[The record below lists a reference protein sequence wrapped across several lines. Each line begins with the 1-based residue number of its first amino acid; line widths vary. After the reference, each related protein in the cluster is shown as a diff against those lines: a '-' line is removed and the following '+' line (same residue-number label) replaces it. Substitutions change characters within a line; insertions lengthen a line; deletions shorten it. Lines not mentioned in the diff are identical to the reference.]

1 MKKEFHVFLLFT
13 LIAFFATMSNAGQ
26 VSLQTGDDGQFVN
39 MPVTGTET
47 LVIPSGVT
55 SFKVYDDGLG
65 MDDNGDLGNYSNE
78 ANGYLVLKA
87 PAGLSL
93 MVSGNMKT
101 EQDCDYFMIYN
112 GYMDE
117 SSSCELEQDCYM
129 LFDMASGENISV
141 GPVVS
146 SENTVT
152 LYFHSDGSVSK
163 NGIDLTVSVIDAS
176 TSHAVSVNNV
186 VGGSVSSDKAA
197 AYVGNLV
204 TLTLTPSENK
214 LIGGVSVVG
223 ADGTPIEVTG
233 GNWYSGNTATFV
245 MPFQEVEVTASF
257 VDAITA
263 EGGSFINM
271 PVSGTT
277 SITIPAGVTS
287 FKVYDDGGSDG
298 IYGNNVWGYLVLQAP
313 EDFSLMVSGNVK
325 TEQGYDYLTVYS
337 GYMDEISSCGQGC
350 YKLIDR
356 ANGTNI
362 PVGPVVS
369 SGNVMTLYF
378 FADGGVSDDGLDL
391 TVSVIDAST
400 PYAVSV
406 NNASGGSV
414 SSDKTTAYVGE
425 LVTLTLTPSENEMIS
440 GVSVVDADGTPIK
453 VTGGTWYSGNTA
465 TFVMPL
471 SNVTVNAV
479 FAESITA
486 EGGAFIN
493 MPVSGKES
501 ITIPTGV
508 TSFKVYDDGGKD
520 GNHSEYT
527 DGYLELSAPIGYSL
541 ALSGTVNSSDGCGYV
556 TVFDGVSAN
565 YMILDEQTG
574 LNVNVGPVV
583 STGNVMTIKFYSDYC
598 SVEAGLDLKVTLVD
612 KTAPH
617 TITLNTAEGGAVA
630 SDKETAVMGEEVTL
644 TLTPNSG
651 KFIGGA
657 SVVDEN
663 GNAVETSDIVWYA
676 NDNTVK
682 FIMPFNNVVVTPI
695 FVESITAEGGA
706 YVNMPVDGTKE
717 ITIPAGVASF
727 NVYDD
732 GGKNGDYSNEVDGS
746 IVLTAPDGFSF
757 LITGKVNTEDGYDGI
772 KIYEGVPNNYES
784 LEDYSGENID
794 VSFASAARTI
804 TLTFYSD
811 DGSTRSGIDLKVS
824 LVNYTTEHNIVV
836 ANVSGGT
843 VTSDKASA
851 TIGETVSLNVDLS
864 EDSWLNRLNVVDENG
879 NDVVVEGGTW
889 YTNNSATFTMPYA
902 DVTVTPDY
910 ATARSAEGGL
920 YVNMPKDG
928 KQYITIPDGVTSFK
942 VYDDGGKDGNFSK
955 GIEGILELTAPEGK
969 ILHVTGYE
977 RSYSDGKNWSG
988 SLSIYEGDEDGSAY
1002 LEYWGNS
1009 EGAELEPVTSIGNV
1023 LTLKFGTSNDGTAE
1037 GLDLTVSV
1045 LDEPPALTITYSPS
1059 VGGTLDVQ
1067 TSAQYRETVQMSAT
1081 PEKDYLLSKID
1092 VYETETHNSVAVS
1105 GGLWYSNN
1113 QASFVMPNKDVTVSP
1128 VFTNNFSVEGG
1139 LYVVMPTDGSRI
1151 DVNIPSK
1158 VTSFKI
1164 YRDNFNDYYGRGTIE
1179 LQAPDGYVMQVSGL
1193 SDELANVFRIEGKNE
1208 YGGKCLW
1215 GYCGTDKDVVVSQTS
1230 SIELEYDSDDAS
1242 YNLNLTV
1249 TLIDASTPHEVKI
1262 AEDITGGTVQS
1273 DKASAVVQEYVY
1285 LQATPEE
1292 GKILLSMDV
1301 IDSMENF
1308 VEVEGGLWYSGNQ
1321 AAFNMPAMYVTVS
1334 PTFTDNF
1341 NDLSINMPIEDQ
1353 EIVAYIPA
1361 NVTSFKVYDDGGA
1374 SGEYTKSSG
1383 SNRLV
1388 MHAPEGFVFRVTGT
1402 VSTGSDNDYLRI
1414 IDGDRS
1420 GDILLSG
1427 LSGYNKEV
1435 GTYYSSGRVMTLM
1448 FNTGNSGT
1456 AFDGLDLTVELVDAS
1471 IEHAIA
1477 LTYNNL
1483 RGTFESDKSTAATGE
1498 TVTLTAVPRSDYLLK
1513 EIRVTDANGNSK
1525 KVTGGTWATSNTA
1538 TFTMP
1543 YSDVSA
1549 EAIFTDNWTSSV
1561 LFVNMPASGDM
1572 TVDIPEGVSSFKV
1585 YDDGGLNASSVLGAD
1600 GHLVL
1605 RAPIG
1610 YRLQALGSITGRYM
1624 AIARL
1629 SIHDG
1634 DASASV
1640 ISEVNSEY
1648 MGGTKNV
1655 ATVTSSGNVM
1665 TLDFSCNPMMG
1676 KDFGNPADMQLV
1688 VTLVAAEAHE
1698 VALGEYTGGTASI
1711 DKATAYPGET
1721 VTLTAHSATGYIL
1734 TGVNVVDSENSPVK
1748 TSEPTWDADNTVTFV
1763 MPNNAVT
1770 VMPQFTN
1777 NLTAE
1782 GGLYIRMPS
1791 GGNAMQFTVPEG
1803 VTSFKL
1809 YAADVDEYHC
1819 TSDYSDNIIE
1829 LASTD
1834 GSGFLIA
1841 GSISSDSHLN
1851 IHDGQIEWTEYPPQ
1865 DRYYWGYQLTDIGQY
1880 QSTGDTVT
1888 ISYNRCEGLDLT
1900 VTVGGVATKYTVAV
1914 AEAVGGT
1921 VSSSKDEA
1929 LAGQTVNLE
1938 IRHDATHIL
1947 EGIRVEDTDGNSV
1960 VELGATWYNYGNPS
1974 FTMPSTNI
1982 TVIPAFTDK
1991 LTAEDGLFINMPSNE
2006 WNDLYASIPGN
2017 VKSFKIYDDG
2027 GSDGNYTTSANG
2039 RISMHAPGGYV
2050 FKLTGSMTATATGR
2064 LLIDVENNGDYTNHE
2079 ITSTGEGLATDVGTI
2094 MGDYMEI
2101 RFRGC
2106 DNDKECYYSA
2116 STYSGLDLT
2125 VTLVKSVHY
2134 AAISV
2139 EVNEDGDT
2147 VATVNGMYNGYDGVY
2162 VPEEISVD
2170 TLIFN
2175 REFTTSGYSTIVLPV
2190 DINGSSIDGLR
2201 QVLKF
2206 DGMGVDE
2213 NGKKKVQMRAVWCQN
2228 DVNEVCSSLSGNLT
2242 AYTPYIIQL
2251 ADNTLTFHGKQKLLP
2266 TETPET
2272 RVGDWVFRGALERR
2286 EWYDGDGEVGKVYGY
2301 AAGNAT
2307 GVSAGDFVKF
2317 TNGAWIRP
2325 MRAYLINEPLDRSF
2339 ARGLNKNVKVSVAD
2353 EDLPETIEVE
2363 VIYEREDGT
2372 EETTVIGH
2380 FNTRTGEFIL
2390 NRPARTFDL
2399 KGRNVNGTPKAK
2411 GMYIRK

>member
-1 MKKEFHVFLLFT
+1 MKKELHVFFLFT
-13 LIAFFATMSNAGQ
+13 LIAFFASVANAGQ
-26 VSLQTGDDGQFVN
+26 VNLQTSPETGGKYIN
-39 MPVTGTET
+39 MPESDYDT
-47 LVIPSGVT
+47 LILQGAT
-55 SFKVYDDGLG
+55 SFTVYDDGG
-65 MDDNGDLGNYSNE
+65 EYGSYNNDED
-78 ANGYLVLKA
+78 GYLVLIV
-87 PAGLSL
+87 PEGLSFV
-93 MVSGNMKT
+93 VSGTVNT
-101 EQDCDYFMIYN
+101 EEGYDYLKIYKN
-112 GYMDE
+112 E
-117 SSSCELEQDCYM
+117 VPE
-129 LFDMASGENISV
+129 SGEEGEYLLGKMSGEGID
-141 GPVVS
+141 VS
-146 SENTVT
+146 ITSAERTMI
-152 LYFHSDGSVSK
+152 LYFHSDGSQVRSGLEL
-163 NGIDLTVSVIDAS
+163 NVSVGNAS
-176 TSHAVSVNNV
+176 TSHAV
-186 VGGSVSSDKAA
+186 
-197 AYVGNLV
+197 
-204 TLTLTPSENK
+204 E
-214 LIGGVSVVG
+214 
-223 ADGTPIEVTG
+223 
-233 GNWYSGNTATFV
+233 
-245 MPFQEVEVTASF
+245 
-257 VDAITA
+257 
-263 EGGSFINM
+263 
-271 PVSGTT
+271 
-277 SITIPAGVTS
+277 
-287 FKVYDDGGSDG
+287 
-298 IYGNNVWGYLVLQAP
+298 
-313 EDFSLMVSGNVK
+313 
-325 TEQGYDYLTVYS
+325 
-337 GYMDEISSCGQGC
+337 
-350 YKLIDR
+350 
-356 ANGTNI
+356 
-362 PVGPVVS
+362 
-369 SGNVMTLYF
+369 
-378 FADGGVSDDGLDL
+378 
-391 TVSVIDAST
+391 
-400 PYAVSV
+400 
-406 NNASGGSV
+406 
-414 SSDKTTAYVGE
+414 
-425 LVTLTLTPSENEMIS
+425 
-440 GVSVVDADGTPIK
+440 
-453 VTGGTWYSGNTA
+453 
-465 TFVMPL
+465 
-471 SNVTVNAV
+471 
-479 FAESITA
+479 
-486 EGGAFIN
+486 
-493 MPVSGKES
+493 
-501 ITIPTGV
+501 
-508 TSFKVYDDGGKD
+508 
-520 GNHSEYT
+520 
-527 DGYLELSAPIGYSL
+527 
-541 ALSGTVNSSDGCGYV
+541 
-556 TVFDGVSAN
+556 
-565 YMILDEQTG
+565 
-574 LNVNVGPVV
+574 
-583 STGNVMTIKFYSDYC
+583 
-598 SVEAGLDLKVTLVD
+598 
-612 KTAPH
+612 
-617 TITLNTAEGGAVA
+617 LNTAEGGIVT
-630 SDKETAVMGEEVTL
+630 SDKETATFGEEVTL
-644 TLTPNSG
+644 TLAPSGSNLIKGVSVVDASGNIVKTSEINWYSGTNTAKFIMPGSKVTVTPQFVGRISAADGAFVNMPVSGTKNIIIPAGVSSFKIYDDGGKNGDYSNDADGYLVLTAPEGHILQISGKLNTEPKCDYFSIYNGDLDDNEFVASLDGVNVDVSTSSTGRSMVLYFNSDG
-651 KFIGGA
+651 SETYSGLELTVSVVDFSASHAVVLNQAGGGTVASDKTEAMFGDEVTLTLTPDENKFIGGV

-663 GNAVETSDIVWYA
+663 GSPVSVSEIKWYSD
-676 NDNTVK
+676 DRTVK
-682 FIMPFNNVVVTPI
+682 FTMPGSGVTVTPT
-695 FVESITAEGGA
+695 FVNNITAEGGA
-706 YVNMPVDGTKE
+706 YINMSYDETRE

-732 GGKNGDYSNEVDGS
+732 GGKNGDYSDGANGF
-746 IVLTAPDGFSF
+746 IILTAPDGFSF
-757 LITGKVNTEDGYDGI
+757 LITGTVNTEDGYDGI
-772 KIYEGVPNNYES
+772 KVYEGGPNNYEP

-804 TLTFYSD
+804 TLKFYSD
-811 DGSTRSGIDLKVS
+811 GGSTRSGIDLKVS
-824 LVNYTTEHNIVV
+824 LVNYSTQHDIVV

-851 TIGETVSLNVDLS
+851 VIGEIVSLNVDLGV
-864 EDSWLNRLNVVDENG
+864 DTWLNRLNVVDESG
-879 NDVVVEGGTW
+879 NDVAVEGGTW
-889 YTNNSATFTMPYA
+889 YTSNSATFTMPYA

-1009 EGAELEPVTSIGNV
+1009 EGAEIEPVSSIGNV

-1230 SIELEYDSDDAS
+1230 SIELVYESDDPD

-1249 TLIDASTPHEVKI
+1249 TLIDASTPHDVKI
-1262 AEDITGGTVQS
+1262 AEGITGGTVQS
-1273 DKASAVVQEYVY
+1273 DKASAVVQEYVS

-1420 GDILLSG
+1420 GDILLSS
-1427 LSGYNKEV
+1427 LSGYDKDV

-1525 KVTGGTWATSNTA
+1525 KVVGGTWATSNTA

-1561 LFVNMPASGDM
+1561 LFVNMPTSGDM

-1585 YDDGGLNASSVLGAD
+1585 YDDGGINASSVLGAD

-1640 ISEVNSEY
+1640 ISQVNSEY

-1688 VTLVAAEAHE
+1688 VTLVAAEPHE
-1698 VALGEYTGGTASI
+1698 VALGNYAGGTASI

-1763 MPNNAVT
+1763 MPNDAVT
-1770 VMPQFTN
+1770 VTPQFTD

-1841 GSISSDSHLN
+1841 GNISSDSYLN

-1865 DRYYWGYQLTDIGQY
+1865 DRYYWGYQSTDIGQY

-1888 ISYNRCEGLDLT
+1888 ISYNRCEDLDLT
-1900 VTVGGVATKYTVAV
+1900 VTLGGVATKYTVTV
-1914 AEAVGGT
+1914 VDAVGGT
-1921 VSSSKDEA
+1921 VSSDKEEA
-1929 LAGQTVNLE
+1929 IAGQTIGLE
-1938 IRHDATHIL
+1938 IRPDATHIL

-2206 DGMGVDE
+2206 DGMGVDG

>member
-1 MKKEFHVFLLFT
+1 MKKELHVFFLFT
-13 LIAFFATMSNAGQ
+13 LIAFFASVANAGQ
-26 VSLQTGDDGQFVN
+26 VNLQTSPETGGKYIN
-39 MPVTGTET
+39 MPESDYDT
-47 LVIPSGVT
+47 LILQGAT
-55 SFKVYDDGLG
+55 SFTVYDDGG
-65 MDDNGDLGNYSNE
+65 EYGSYNNDED
-78 ANGYLVLKA
+78 GYLVLIV
-87 PAGLSL
+87 PEGLSFV
-93 MVSGNMKT
+93 VSGTVNT
-101 EQDCDYFMIYN
+101 EEGYDYLKIYKN
-112 GYMDE
+112 E
-117 SSSCELEQDCYM
+117 VPE
-129 LFDMASGENISV
+129 SGEEGEYLLGEMSGEGIDVSIISA
-141 GPVVS
+141 
-146 SENTVT
+146 ERTMI
-152 LYFHSDGSVSK
+152 LYFHSDGSQVRSGLEL
-163 NGIDLTVSVIDAS
+163 NVSVGNAS
-176 TSHAVSVNNV
+176 TSHAVELNTAE
-186 VGGSVSSDKAA
+186 GGIVTSDKETATF
-197 AYVGNLV
+197 GEEV
-204 TLTLTPSENK
+204 TLTLAPNGSN
-214 LIGGVSVVG
+214 LIKGVSVVDASG
-223 ADGTPIEVTG
+223 NIVKTSEI
-233 GNWYSGNTATFV
+233 NWYSGTNTAKFIMPGSKVTITPQFV
-245 MPFQEVEVTASF
+245 GRISAADGAF
-257 VDAITA
+257 V
-263 EGGSFINM
+263 NM
-271 PVSGTT
+271 PVSGTKN
-277 SITIPAGVTS
+277 IIIPAGVSS
-287 FKVYDDGGSDG
+287 FK
-298 IYGNNVWGYLVLQAP
+298 I
-313 EDFSLMVSGNVK
+313 
-325 TEQGYDYLTVYS
+325 
-337 GYMDEISSCGQGC
+337 
-350 YKLIDR
+350 
-356 ANGTNI
+356 
-362 PVGPVVS
+362 
-369 SGNVMTLYF
+369 
-378 FADGGVSDDGLDL
+378 
-391 TVSVIDAST
+391 
-400 PYAVSV
+400 
-406 NNASGGSV
+406 
-414 SSDKTTAYVGE
+414 
-425 LVTLTLTPSENEMIS
+425 
-440 GVSVVDADGTPIK
+440 
-453 VTGGTWYSGNTA
+453 
-465 TFVMPL
+465 
-471 SNVTVNAV
+471 
-479 FAESITA
+479 
-486 EGGAFIN
+486 
-493 MPVSGKES
+493 
-501 ITIPTGV
+501 
-508 TSFKVYDDGGKD
+508 YDDGGKNGD
-520 GNHSEYT
+520 YSNDA
-527 DGYLELSAPIGYSL
+527 DGYLVLTAPEGHILQISGKLNTEPKCDYFSIYNGDLDDNEFVASL
-541 ALSGTVNSSDGCGYV
+541 DGVNVDVSTSSTGRSMVLYFNSDGSE
-556 TVFDGVSAN
+556 T
-565 YMILDEQTG
+565 
-574 LNVNVGPVV
+574 
-583 STGNVMTIKFYSDYC
+583 YS
-598 SVEAGLDLKVTLVD
+598 GLDLVVSVFDPL
-612 KTAPH
+612 APH
-617 TITLNTAEGGAVA
+617 AIELSTAEGGTVT
-630 SDKETAVMGEEVTL
+630 SDKETAVLGEEVTL

-651 KFIGGA
+651 KYIGGV

-663 GNAVETSDIVWYA
+663 GTAVETSEIEWYA
-676 NDNTVK
+676 NGNTVS
-682 FIMPFNNVVVTPI
+682 FIMPANKVVVTSV
-695 FVESITAEGGA
+695 FVESITAETGA
-706 YVNMPVDGTKE
+706 YINMPVYGTRE
-717 ITIPAGVASF
+717 VTIPAGVASF

-732 GGKNGDYSNEVDGS
+732 GGKNGDYSESANGS

-757 LITGKVNTEDGYDGI
+757 LITGIVKVESGCDI
-772 KIYEGVPNNYES
+772 LSIYEGTPDNYES
-784 LEDYSGENID
+784 LQEYSEEYTD

-804 TLTFYSD
+804 TLNFYA
-811 DGSTRSGIDLKVS
+811 DGSVIRSGIALKVS
-824 LVNYTTEHNIVV
+824 LVNYSTQHNVIV

-851 TIGETVSLNVDLS
+851 TIGEIVSLNVDLGV
-864 EDSWLNRLNVVDENG
+864 DTWLNRLNVVDENG

-920 YVNMPKDG
+920 YVNMPKNG
-928 KQYITIPDGVTSFK
+928 KQYITIPDGVASFK

-969 ILHVTGYE
+969 ILQVTGYE

-1023 LTLKFGTSNDGTAE
+1023 LTLKFETSDDGTAE

-1128 VFTNNFSVEGG
+1128 AFTNNFSVEGG

-1230 SIELEYDSDDAS
+1230 SIELVYESDDPD

-1249 TLIDASTPHEVKI
+1249 TLIDANTPHDVKI

-1273 DKASAVVQEYVY
+1273 DKASAVVQEYVH

-1301 IDSMENF
+1301 IDSIGNS
-1308 VEVEGGLWYSGNQ
+1308 VEVDGGLWYSGNQ
-1321 AAFNMPAMYVTVS
+1321 ASFEMPAMYVTVS
-1334 PTFTDNF
+1334 PTFTGNF

-1374 SGEYTKSSG
+1374 SGEYTKSYG

-1420 GDILLSG
+1420 GDILLNG

-1435 GTYYSSGRVMTLM
+1435 GTYYSSGRVMTLI
-1448 FNTGNSGT
+1448 FNTSYSGT
-1456 AFDGLDLTVELVDAS
+1456 AFEGIDLTVELVDAS

-1477 LTYNNL
+1477 LTHNSL

-1525 KVTGGTWATSNTA
+1525 KVVGGTWATSNTA

-1549 EAIFTDNWTSSV
+1549 EAIFTDDWTSSV

-1585 YDDGGLNASSVLGAD
+1585 YDDGGINASSVLNAD

-1655 ATVTSSGNVM
+1655 TTVTSSGNVM
-1665 TLDFSCNPMMG
+1665 TLDFSCSSMMG

-1688 VTLVAAEAHE
+1688 VTLVAAEPHE
-1698 VALGEYTGGTASI
+1698 VALGEYTGGTASV

-1721 VTLTAHSATGYIL
+1721 VTLTVHSATGYIL

-1770 VMPQFTN
+1770 VTPQFTN

-1834 GSGFLIA
+1834 GRGFLIE
-1841 GSISSDSHLN
+1841 GSISSNSNLR
-1851 IHDGQIEWTEYPPQ
+1851 IYDGQMEWEQYPPQ
-1865 DRYYWGYQLTDIGQY
+1865 DRYYWGYQSTDIGQY
-1880 QSTGDTVT
+1880 QSTGDMVT
-1888 ISYNRCEGLDLT
+1888 IAYDRCENLDLT
-1900 VTVGGVATKYTVAV
+1900 VTVGGVATKYTVTV
-1914 AEAVGGT
+1914 ADAVGGT
-1921 VSSSKDEA
+1921 VSSDKEEA
-1929 LAGQTVNLE
+1929 IAGQTIGLE
-1938 IRHDATHIL
+1938 IRPDATHIL
-1947 EGIRVEDTDGNSV
+1947 EGVRVEDADGNSV
-1960 VELGATWYNYGNPS
+1960 VELGVTWYNYDNSS
-1974 FTMPSTNI
+1974 FTMPSTNV
-1982 TVIPAFTDK
+1982 TVIPEFTDK

-2006 WNDLYASIPGN
+2006 WDCLYATIPGN
-2017 VKSFKIYDDG
+2017 VKSFKIYDG
-2027 GSDGNYTTSANG
+2027 GGNDGNYTSSLG
-2039 RISMHAPGGYV
+2039 GEFSIQAPAGYT
-2050 FKLTGSMTATATGR
+2050 FKLTGSMTASA
-2064 LLIDVENNGDYTNHE
+2064 NGHLWISVYSGGEYSNPD
-2079 ITSTGEGLATDVGTI
+2079 IASAGEGLTTDIGTV
-2094 MGDYMEI
+2094 MGEYMVF
-2101 RFRGC
+2101 RFWGC
-2106 DNDKECYYSA
+2106 DNDKECYGA
-2116 STYSGLDLT
+2116 QTYSGLDLT

-2147 VATVNGMYNGYDGVY
+2147 VATVNGMYNGDGMVY
-2162 VPEEISVD
+2162 VPEKISVD

-2175 REFTTSGYSTIVLPV
+2175 REFNTSGYSTIVLPV
-2190 DINGSSIDGLR
+2190 DVNGSNIDGLR

-2251 ADNTLTFHGKQKLLP
+2251 ADNTLTFHGPQELLP

-2272 RVGDWVFRGALERR
+2272 RVGDWVFRGTLERR
-2286 EWYDGDGEVGKVYGY
+2286 EWHDGDGEVGKVYGY
-2301 AAGNAT
+2301 AAGNAA

-2339 ARGLNKNVKVSVAD
+2339 ARGLNKNAKVSVAD
-2353 EDLPETIEVE
+2353 EDLPEKIEVE
-2363 VIYEREDGT
+2363 IIYEREDGS

>member
-1 MKKEFHVFLLFT
+1 MKKGFHVFFVFM
-13 LIAFFATMSNAGQ
+13 LIAVFAAIANAGQ
-26 VSLQTGDDGQFVN
+26 VTLQTGDDGQYIN
-39 MPVTGTET
+39 MPVTGTDT

-55 SFKVYDDGLG
+55 SFKVYDDGG
-65 MDDNGDLGNYSNE
+65 ENGNY
-78 ANGYLVLKA
+78 ADDVRGYLVLQA
-87 PAGLSL
+87 PEVFSL
-93 MVSGNMKT
+93 MVSGNVNT
-101 EQDCDYFMIYN
+101 EQGYDYLTVYN

-117 SSSCELEQDCYM
+117 GSSCEQGCYK
-129 LFDMASGENISV
+129 LIERVYGANISV
-141 GPVVS
+141 APVVS
-146 SENTVT
+146 SGNVVT
-152 LYFHSDGSVSK
+152 LYFYSDGGVSD
-163 NGIDLTVSVIDAS
+163 NGLDLTVSVVDAS
-176 TSHAVSVNNV
+176 TPHAISINGTE
-186 VGGSVSSDKAA
+186 GGAVSSDKATA
-197 AYVGNLV
+197 FVGEQV
-204 TLTLTPSENK
+204 TLSMTPDENK
-214 LIGGVSVVG
+214 FISGVSIVDE
-223 ADGTPIEVTG
+223 DGKQVQVTG
-233 GNWYSGNTATFV
+233 GNWYSGNTVTFV
-245 MPFQEVEVTASF
+245 MP
-257 VDAITA
+257 
-263 EGGSFINM
+263 G
-271 PVSGTT
+271 
-277 SITIPAGVTS
+277 
-287 FKVYDDGGSDG
+287 K
-298 IYGNNVWGYLVLQAP
+298 
-313 EDFSLMVSGNVK
+313 
-325 TEQGYDYLTVYS
+325 
-337 GYMDEISSCGQGC
+337 
-350 YKLIDR
+350 
-356 ANGTNI
+356 
-362 PVGPVVS
+362 
-369 SGNVMTLYF
+369 
-378 FADGGVSDDGLDL
+378 
-391 TVSVIDAST
+391 
-400 PYAVSV
+400 
-406 NNASGGSV
+406 
-414 SSDKTTAYVGE
+414 
-425 LVTLTLTPSENEMIS
+425 
-440 GVSVVDADGTPIK
+440 
-453 VTGGTWYSGNTA
+453 
-465 TFVMPL
+465 
-471 SNVTVNAV
+471 NVTVNAV
-479 FAESITA
+479 FVESITA
-486 EGGAFIN
+486 ESGAFIN
-493 MPVSGKES
+493 MPTLGTDTVV
-501 ITIPTGV
+501 IPSGV

-520 GNHSEYT
+520 GNHSYNT
-527 DGYLELSAPIGYSL
+527 DGYLELSAPAGYSL
-541 ALSGTVNSSDGCGYV
+541 AVSGTVNSSEGCGYV
-556 TVFDGVSAN
+556 TVYDGISA
-565 YMILDEQTG
+565 YYQILDEKTG
-574 LNVNVGPVV
+574 MGVSVGPAV
-583 STGNVMTIKFYSDYC
+583 STENVMTIRFYSDYC
-598 SVEAGLDLKVTLVD
+598 SVQAGLDLTVTLVD

-617 TITLNTAEGGAVA
+617 TITLNTAEGGTVA
-630 SDKETAVMGEEVTL
+630 SDKETAVLGEEVTL

-651 KFIGGA
+651 KFIGGV
-657 SVVDEN
+657 SVIDEN
-663 GNAVETSDIVWYA
+663 GNAVETSEIEWYA
-676 NDNTVK
+676 NGNTVS
-682 FIMPFNNVVVTPI
+682 FIMPANKVVVTPI
-695 FVESITAEGGA
+695 FVDLITAEGGA
-706 YVNMPVDGTKE
+706 YVNMPVDGTME

-732 GGKNGDYSNEVDGS
+732 GGRNGDYSNEVDGS
-746 IVLTAPDGFSF
+746 IVLTAPEGFSF
-757 LITGKVNTEDGYDGI
+757 LITGTVKVESCCDVMS
-772 KIYEGVPNNYES
+772 IYEGTLDNYES
-784 LEDYSGENID
+784 LQQYREESAD
-794 VSFASAARTI
+794 VSFASEMRTI
-804 TLTFYSD
+804 TLKFYSD
-811 DGSTRSGIDLKVS
+811 GSSTRSGIDLKVS

-851 TIGETVSLNVDLS
+851 TIRETVSLNVDLGV
-864 EDSWLNRLNVVDENG
+864 DTWLNRLNVVDENG

-977 RSYSDGKNWSG
+977 RSYSNGKDWSG
-988 SLSIYEGDEDGSAY
+988 SLSIYEGDEYGSAY

-1009 EGAELEPVTSIGNV
+1009 EGAEIEPVSSIGNV
-1023 LTLKFGTSNDGTAE
+1023 LTLKFGTSDDGTAE

-1081 PEKDYLLSKID
+1081 PEQGYLLSRVD
-1092 VYETETHNSVAVS
+1092 VYETEGHNSVAVS

-1151 DVNIPSK
+1151 DVNIPSR

-1193 SDELANVFRIEGKNE
+1193 SDELANVFRIEGKSE
-1208 YGGKCLW
+1208 YGGKYLW
-1215 GYCGTDKDVVVSQTS
+1215 GYGVSDKEVVVSQSS
-1230 SIELEYDSDDAS
+1230 SIEMEYDSDDAS

-1249 TLIDASTPHEVKI
+1249 TLIDANTPHEVKI
-1262 AEDITGGTVQS
+1262 AEGITGGTVQS
-1273 DKASAVVQEYVY
+1273 DKASAVVQEYVH

-1292 GKILLSMDV
+1292 SKILLSMDV
-1301 IDSMENF
+1301 IDSMENP

-1321 AAFNMPAMYVTVS
+1321 ATFNMPAMYVTVS

-1341 NDLSINMPIEDQ
+1341 NDLSINMPVEDQ

-1374 SGEYTKSSG
+1374 SGEYTKSYG

-1402 VSTGSDNDYLRI
+1402 VSTGSENDYLRI

-1420 GDILLSG
+1420 GDILLNG

-1448 FNTGNSGT
+1448 FNTSYSGT
-1456 AFDGLDLTVELVDAS
+1456 AFEGLDLTVELVDAS

-1477 LTYNNL
+1477 LTHNSL

-1543 YSDVSA
+1543 YSNVNA
-1549 EAIFTDNWTSSV
+1549 EAVFTDNWTSSV
-1561 LFVNMPASGDM
+1561 LYVNMPASGNM

-1770 VMPQFTN
+1770 VTPLFTN

-1809 YAADVDEYHC
+1809 YAADVDEDHC
-1819 TSDYSDNIIE
+1819 LSDYGGDNIIE
-1829 LASTD
+1829 LASAD
-1834 GSGFLIA
+1834 GKGFLVE
-1841 GSISSDSHLN
+1841 GSISSNSDLR
-1851 IHDGQIEWTEYPPQ
+1851 IYDGQINGEQYPPQ
-1865 DRYYWGYQLTDIGQY
+1865 DRYYWGYQSTDIGQY
-1880 QSTGDTVT
+1880 QSFGDTVT
-1888 ISYNRCEGLDLT
+1888 IAYDRCEGLDLT
-1900 VTVGGVATKYTVAV
+1900 VTLGGVATKYTVTV
-1914 AEAVGGT
+1914 ADAIGGT
-1921 VSSSKDEA
+1921 VSSSKEESF
-1929 LAGQTVNLE
+1929 AGQTVDLE
-1938 IRHDATHIL
+1938 IRPDSAHVL
-1947 EGIRVEDTDGNSV
+1947 EGIRVEDAEGNSV

-1974 FTMPSTNI
+1974 FTMPSSDI
-1982 TVIPAFTDK
+1982 TVVPTFMDK
-1991 LTAEDGLFINMPSNE
+1991 LTAEDGLFINMPSSE
-2006 WNDLYASIPGN
+2006 WNSLYASIPDN

-2027 GSDGNYTTSANG
+2027 GSDGNYTTPVNG
-2039 RISMHAPGGYV
+2039 EIYMHAPDGYA
-2050 FKLTGSMTATATGR
+2050 FKLTGTMTASAGGR
-2064 LLIDVENNGDYTNHE
+2064 LIVEVGSNGDYTTHE
-2079 ITSTGEGLATDVGTI
+2079 IASVGEGLATDVGTI
-2094 MGDYMEI
+2094 MGDYMEL

-2106 DNDKECYYSA
+2106 DNDKECYGA
-2116 STYSGLDLT
+2116 QTYSGLDLT
-2125 VTLVKSVHY
+2125 MSLVKSVHY
-2134 AAISV
+2134 AAV
-2139 EVNEDGDT
+2139 GVQEDEEGRM
-2147 VATVNGMYNGYDGVY
+2147 VGVINGMYGDWNVVDI
-2162 VPEEISVD
+2162 PEEIPVDSVV
-2170 TLIFN
+2170 FN
-2175 REFTTSGYSTIVLPV
+2175 REFSTSGYSTIMLPFDVNAATV
-2190 DINGSSIDGLR
+2190 DGWM
-2201 QVLKF
+2201 QVLAF
-2206 DGMGVDE
+2206 DGMGVS
-2213 NGKKKVQMRAVWCQN
+2213 NGKKQVRMKATWCRS
-2228 DVNEVCSSLSGNLT
+2228 DINEACSRLSGNMS

-2251 ADNTLTFHGKQKLLP
+2251 EDNTLTFHGPQVLK
-2266 TETPET
+2266 TTSVPET
-2272 RVGDWVFRGALERR
+2272 RKGDWVLRGTLERH
-2286 EWYDGDGEVGKVYGY
+2286 EWHDGDGEVGRVYGY
-2301 AAGNAT
+2301 AAQSAT
-2307 GVSAGDFVKF
+2307 GVSVGDFVKF
-2317 TNGAWIRP
+2317 ADGAWIRP
-2325 MRAYLINEPLDRSF
+2325 MRAYLIKDPINAAPAPGFVQKD
-2339 ARGLNKNVKVSVAD
+2339 VSGAD
-2353 EDLPETIEVE
+2353 DGDLPETIEIV
-2363 VIYEREDGT
+2363 VIYGDEDEGD
-2372 EETTVIGH
+2372 EEEHTLVIGR
-2380 FNTRTGEFIL
+2380 FNTRTGEIQMD
-2390 NRPARTFDL
+2390 RPARTYDL
-2399 KGRNVNGTPKAK
+2399 KGRNVNGKSQAK
-2411 GMYIRK
+2411 GIYIRK

>member
-1 MKKEFHVFLLFT
+1 MKKELHVFFLFT
-13 LIAFFATMSNAGQ
+13 LIAFFASVANAGQ
-26 VSLQTGDDGQFVN
+26 VNLQTSPETGGKYIN
-39 MPVTGTET
+39 MPESDYDT
-47 LVIPSGVT
+47 LILQGAT
-55 SFKVYDDGLG
+55 SFTVYDDGG
-65 MDDNGDLGNYSNE
+65 EYGSYNNDED
-78 ANGYLVLKA
+78 GYLVLIV
-87 PAGLSL
+87 PEGLSFV
-93 MVSGNMKT
+93 VSGTVNT
-101 EQDCDYFMIYN
+101 EEGYDYLKIYKN
-112 GYMDE
+112 E
-117 SSSCELEQDCYM
+117 VPE
-129 LFDMASGENISV
+129 SGEEGEYLLGKMSGEGID
-141 GPVVS
+141 VS
-146 SENTVT
+146 ITSAERTMI
-152 LYFHSDGSVSK
+152 LYFHSDGSQVRSGLEL
-163 NGIDLTVSVIDAS
+163 NVSVGNAS
-176 TSHAVSVNNV
+176 TSHAV
-186 VGGSVSSDKAA
+186 
-197 AYVGNLV
+197 
-204 TLTLTPSENK
+204 E
-214 LIGGVSVVG
+214 
-223 ADGTPIEVTG
+223 
-233 GNWYSGNTATFV
+233 
-245 MPFQEVEVTASF
+245 
-257 VDAITA
+257 
-263 EGGSFINM
+263 
-271 PVSGTT
+271 
-277 SITIPAGVTS
+277 
-287 FKVYDDGGSDG
+287 
-298 IYGNNVWGYLVLQAP
+298 
-313 EDFSLMVSGNVK
+313 
-325 TEQGYDYLTVYS
+325 
-337 GYMDEISSCGQGC
+337 
-350 YKLIDR
+350 
-356 ANGTNI
+356 
-362 PVGPVVS
+362 
-369 SGNVMTLYF
+369 
-378 FADGGVSDDGLDL
+378 
-391 TVSVIDAST
+391 
-400 PYAVSV
+400 
-406 NNASGGSV
+406 
-414 SSDKTTAYVGE
+414 
-425 LVTLTLTPSENEMIS
+425 
-440 GVSVVDADGTPIK
+440 
-453 VTGGTWYSGNTA
+453 
-465 TFVMPL
+465 
-471 SNVTVNAV
+471 
-479 FAESITA
+479 
-486 EGGAFIN
+486 
-493 MPVSGKES
+493 
-501 ITIPTGV
+501 
-508 TSFKVYDDGGKD
+508 
-520 GNHSEYT
+520 
-527 DGYLELSAPIGYSL
+527 
-541 ALSGTVNSSDGCGYV
+541 
-556 TVFDGVSAN
+556 
-565 YMILDEQTG
+565 
-574 LNVNVGPVV
+574 
-583 STGNVMTIKFYSDYC
+583 
-598 SVEAGLDLKVTLVD
+598 
-612 KTAPH
+612 
-617 TITLNTAEGGAVA
+617 LNTAEGGIVT
-630 SDKETAVMGEEVTL
+630 SDKETATFGEEVTL
-644 TLTPNSG
+644 TLAPSGSNLIKGVSVVDASGNIVKTSEINWYSGTNTAKFIMPGSKVTVTPQFVGRISAADGAFVNMPVSGTKNIIIPAGVSSFKIYDDGGKNGDYSNDADGYLVLTAPEGHILQISGKLNTEPKCDYFSIYNGDLDDNEFVASLDGVNVDVSTSSTGRSMVLYFNSDG
-651 KFIGGA
+651 SETYSGLELTVSVVDFSASHAVVLNQAGGGTVASDKTEAMFGDEVTLTLTPDENKFIGGV

-663 GNAVETSDIVWYA
+663 GSPVSVSEIKWYSD
-676 NDNTVK
+676 DRTVK
-682 FIMPFNNVVVTPI
+682 FTMPGSGVTVTPT
-695 FVESITAEGGA
+695 FVNNITAEGGA
-706 YVNMPVDGTKE
+706 YINMSYDETRE

-732 GGKNGDYSNEVDGS
+732 GGKNGDYSDGANGS
-746 IVLTAPDGFSF
+746 IILTAPDGFSF
-757 LITGKVNTEDGYDGI
+757 LITGTVNTEDGYDGI
-772 KIYEGVPNNYES
+772 KVYEGNLNNYEP

-804 TLTFYSD
+804 TLKFYSD
-811 DGSTRSGIDLKVS
+811 GGSTRSGIDLKVS

-851 TIGETVSLNVDLS
+851 TIGETVSLNVDLGV
-864 EDSWLNRLNVVDENG
+864 DTWLNRLNVVDENG

-889 YTNNSATFTMPYA
+889 YTSNSATFTMPYA
-902 DVTVTPDY
+902 DVTVSPEY

-920 YVNMPKDG
+920 YVNMPKNG
-928 KQYITIPDGVTSFK
+928 KQYITIPDGVASFK

-969 ILHVTGYE
+969 ILQVTGYE
-977 RSYSDGKNWSG
+977 RSYSNGKDWSG

-1009 EGAELEPVTSIGNV
+1009 EGAEIEPVSSIGNV

-1164 YRDNFNDYYGRGTIE
+1164 YRDNFNDYYGRGTLE

-1273 DKASAVVQEYVY
+1273 DKTSAVVQEYVY
-1285 LQATPEE
+1285 LQVTPEE

-1301 IDSMENF
+1301 IDSIGNS
-1308 VEVEGGLWYSGNQ
+1308 VEVDGGLWYSGNQ
-1321 AAFNMPAMYVTVS
+1321 ATFNMPAMYVTVS

-1341 NDLSINMPIEDQ
+1341 NDLSINMPVEDQ

-1420 GDILLSG
+1420 GDILLSS
-1427 LSGYNKEV
+1427 LSGYDKDV
-1435 GTYYSSGRVMTLM
+1435 GTYYSSGQVMTLM

-1477 LTYNNL
+1477 LTYNSL
-1483 RGTFESDKSTAATGE
+1483 RGTVSSDKSTAATGE

-1543 YSDVSA
+1543 YSDVNA

-1865 DRYYWGYQLTDIGQY
+1865 DRYYWGYQSTDIGQY

-2206 DGMGVDE
+2206 DGMGVDG

-2272 RVGDWVFRGALERR
+2272 RVGDWVFRGTLERR
-2286 EWYDGDGEVGKVYGY
+2286 EWHDGDGEVGKVYGY
-2301 AAGNAT
+2301 AAGNAA
-2307 GVSAGDFVKF
+2307 GVSAGDFVRF
-2317 TNGAWIRP
+2317 ADGAWIRP

-2353 EDLPETIEVE
+2353 EDLPEKIEVE
-2363 VIYEREDGT
+2363 IIYEREDGT